1 MTKPR
6 NFTSANATGTQSI
19 HRVLSILKKVA
30 QYNETGVRLSQLAKE
45 LELHTATTHRMLSIL
60 VKEGWVTMDPVSKAY
75 HLGYEIFAIGTKAN
89 QFKLKDLFHGVL
101 ELIADQTGDTT
112 YLVTRSGNDALCL
125 DRIVGKF
132 PVQVLT
138 FEIGHQRPLGIGAG
152 SLALLSAMPAD
163 QAELITKENEERYK
177 IFNRTGEEVRLAVK
191 QSRRLG
197 YGLSVKTVN
206 PDTVGVGVAVTN
218 SDGKAVAAISVA
230 GITKRMGPTKRD
242 NIVKLIKAELAK
254 IDRSSLTGAK
264 AW

>member
-1 MTKPR
+1 MVKSLR
-6 NFTSANATGTQSI
+6 DTSQKTTGTQSI
-19 HRVLSILKKVA
+19 NRVLSILKKVA
-30 QYNETGVRLSQLAKE
+30 QYNEAGVRLSKLSEE

-75 HLGYEIFAIGTKAN
+75 HLGYEIFALGTKAN

-101 ELIADQTGDTT
+101 EHIADQTGDTT

-152 SLALLSAMPAD
+152 SLALLSALPGD
-163 QAELITKENEERYK
+163 QAELIVKENRERYK
-177 IFNRTGEEVRLAVK
+177 IFNRTGEEVISALK

-206 PDTVGVGVAVTN
+206 PDTVGVGVTVTN

-230 GITKRMGPTKRD
+230 GISKRMVPVKRD
-242 NIVKLIKAELAK
+242 KIVKLIKAEIAK
-254 IDRSSLTGAK
+254 IDKGSLTGGRT
-264 AW
+264 